1 MNLFRILL
9 CIAWLAALVAG
20 VHACM
25 TEGMVAGQIFSGD
38 IQALTWRGQLYID
51 FFDHLIVLALW
62 VAWRNKFR
70 VGGIAMGALCVL
82 GGGVVSF
89 AYLFVLTGANRG
101 DASRILLGRHQ
112 AQFNDGLVLIDRIF
126 LDVY

>member
-20 VHACM
+20 VHAYM

-38 IQALTWRGQLYID
+38 IQALTWRGQFDID
-51 FFDHLIVLALW
+51 LLGHLIVLALW

-70 VGGIAMGALCVL
+70 VGGIAMGVLCVL

-89 AYLFVLTGANRG
+89 AYLFVLACANRG
-101 DASRILLGRHQ
+101 DVRRILLGCHQ
-112 AQFNDGLVLIDRIF
+112 A
-126 LDVY
+126 